1 MADPVEVVVEDP
13 EPAADPSQAEGVKV
27 DLKPGAATP
36 AAPKPATPPAD
47 EAGERRMKA
56 LENQLAAQRRV
67 TETLQRQ
74 LAQRP
79 AQAPAMPTG
88 AAALPAGT
96 AQETVDKYDQ
106 LVTDGRWQE
115 AVRLLSREEAR
126 TEYQTQQA
134 LTEYHRVQAA
144 RVETWQG
151 VMQRVRSRYPQL
163 DETNGDPAS
172 QEWALYNEA
181 VAQLN
186 QQDANFAGDIYAAE
200 LAMRRMEDL
209 ARERG
214 LVLKPM
220 STPAAQPRTPG
231 RGVQTSM
238 PASRRAGGA
247 ATYTL
252 TKDQKDWCD
261 LHLGHLPEA
270 ERYKGYAG
278 IAQAIEQG
286 GTVHG

>member
-13 EPAADPSQAEGVKV
+13 EPAADPSQAGGVKV

-106 LVTDGRWQE
+106 LVTDGKWQD
-115 AVRLLSREEAR
+115 AVRLLAREEATR
-126 TEYQTQQA
+126 SYHEAQATERLNERQNQR
-134 LTEYHRVQAA
+134 LDVLERSK
-144 RVETWQG
+144 E
-151 VMQRVRSRYPQL
+151 RVRTRYPAL
-163 DETNGDPAS
+163 HETEGDPDSA
-172 QEWALYNEA
+172 ENKLYTMAIN
-181 VAQLN
+181 QLAEE
-186 QQDANFAGDIYAAE
+186 DPEFAANPNAPA
-200 LAMRRMEDL
+200 LAMERME
-209 ARERG
+209 
-214 LVLKPM
+214 
-220 STPAAQPRTPG
+220 
-231 RGVQTSM
+231 
-238 PASRRAGGA
+238 
-247 ATYTL
+247 
-252 TKDQKDWCD
+252 
-261 LHLGHLPEA
+261 
-270 ERYKGYAG
+270 
-278 IAQAIEQG
+278 
-286 GTVHG
+286 